1 MKLNPDV
8 KGVWVLGNLIR
19 TIVWTIALFMLDL
32 LFLKKLDSFKLD
44 LGVLSG
50 IIFVLGLLVSFTFPH
65 FKYKYFSFELQD
77 EELFLERGIF
87 IHTNTFIPLARIQ
100 HIDLQ
105 QSMLDRMYGLSKIV
119 VHTAGTRSDELT
131 IPGLP
136 LHYAEEVR
144 DFLRKFIK
152 EDVV

>member
-8 KGVWVLGNLIR
+8 KGVWVFGNIVR
-19 TIVWTIALFMLDL
+19 TIFWTVLTFIIDL
-32 LFLKKLDSFKLD
+32 LVLKNVDSYKLD

-50 IIFVLGLLVSFTFPH
+50 IIFIFGLLVSFVFPH
-65 FKYKYFSFELQD
+65 FKYKYFEFELQD
-77 EELFLERGIF
+77 EELFLSRGVF

-100 HIDLQ
+100 HIDLE
-105 QSMLDRMYGLSKIV
+105 QSILDRLYGLSKIV
-119 VHTAGTRSDELT
+119 VHTAGTRNDELT

>member
-8 KGVWVLGNLIR
+8 KGVWVFGNIVR
-19 TIVWTIALFMLDL
+19 TIFWTILTFIIDLFV
-32 LFLKKLDSFKLD
+32 LKNIDSYRLD
-44 LGVLSG
+44 LGVISG
-50 IIFVLGLLVSFTFPH
+50 IIFISGLLVSFVFPH
-65 FKYKYFSFELQD
+65 FKYKYFEFELQD
-77 EELFLERGIF
+77 EELFLSRGVF

-100 HIDLQ
+100 HIDLE
-105 QSMLDRMYGLSKIV
+105 QSILDRMYGLSKIV